1 MTLLEEMILILNRNG
16 INVQILKDETEK
28 KAIAKIHRN
37 ISILMN
43 DTSKITE
50 AEKHII
56 YDFILIYNKEFPNL
70 PSPHLDTPLLKE
82 FKKKLSQIP

>member
-1 MTLLEEMILILNRNG
+1 
-16 INVQILKDETEK
+16 
-28 KAIAKIHRN
+28 
-37 ISILMN
+37 MN

-82 FKKKLSQIP
+82 FKKKLS

>member
-1 MTLLEEMILILNRNG
+1 MSLLEEMISILNRNG
-16 INVQILKDETEK
+16 IDVQILKGETK
-28 KAIAKIHRN
+28 KEAIAKIHRN

-56 YDFILIYNKEFPNL
+56 YDFILIYNEKFPNL
-70 PSPHLDTPLLKE
+70 PSPHLDTDLVKE
-82 FKKKLSQIP
+82 FKKKLS